1 MSSVDERIVAMKFDN
16 SQFDP
21 NAQKS
26 ISMLDRL
33 KAALNFGGTAGKG
46 LDDVQ
51 ASANRF
57 SLSGLEGKVTG
68 VGGKFLAMS
77 TVAITALST
86 ITSSALSAGANVVK
100 AFAFSPVMDGFHEY
114 ETKIGSIQTI
124 LANTSRAGT
133 KLPEVNKALNDLN
146 HYADKTIYNFG
157 EMTKNIGLF
166 TNAGIG
172 VKDATSMIKG
182 FSNEAAASGTSAEG
196 AAGAAYQLSQALS
209 TGTIRLMDWKSLSN
223 VGMGNKNMQTDLI
236 TLADS
241 MGTLK
246 KAGISAKDV
255 GKDFNGSLEKKWLS
269 ADVMSKYLKIM
280 AGDMSDTQMKALG
293 LDDAQIKLFKT
304 SQKDAEDA
312 ATKVRTFTQLTGTIK
327 EAVGSSWGQTAE
339 ILFGNFD
346 DATKLFTDINNKLT
360 DPKKGWISIIGNAR
374 NDLLGAWAKMGGRTD
389 VINSLRNITKG
400 IVSIVKPIHDA
411 FREIFPATTAQQL
424 KDITQAFEDFTKKLT
439 VSKSTAKDI
448 KSTFAGLFAI
458 FDIGWQL
465 VKALAT
471 MFGELFGNMDGSG
484 LLDFTAGIGDWL
496 VNLDKAIKK
505 GDVFLTFFES
515 IASAM
520 EPVVAALRIAA
531 GAVVAFFKGIGDGH
545 PIAALSEYLGRLS
558 DRLSPLGGLAD
569 IVSKAWG
576 GLINVLKKVGNFMA
590 PLIGMITAAF
600 GSLFDAIAES
610 LKTGDFSGITDALNT
625 GLFAVLVLAI
635 KNFLKGGINVELDG
649 GIVKSIKETFG
660 GLTDVLSAMQAQIQS
675 KTLMQI
681 AIAVAILTASII
693 ALSLI
698 DSDKLQKAMVGI
710 AAGFGILLGAM
721 ATLSQISTFFGAAKI
736 AVLAGSLVVM
746 SVAILILAGAVKV
759 FSSMSLEDL
768 AKGLG
773 AIAVTLGILIGATK
787 LMGDGKQIMAAGLA
801 MIPLALGLKILASV
815 VQDFADMSI
824 EEIATGLGAMAGA
837 LLIIAGAMR
846 LMPADMSGTVALVIA
861 AAAVKIL
868 ASALADMGGMTWG
881 EIAKAMVVLAGSLIL
896 LAAGMAVMV
905 EGLPGA
911 AAMIV
916 AAAALVIL
924 APALAAFGDMSWGQI
939 AKAMTVLAGTMII
952 LAVGLT
958 AMILALPGAAALV
971 VAAGALAVIAPVLVL
986 LGSMSWESILKGL
999 TALAGLFLVLGVS
1012 ALVLLP
1018 VIPVIVLLAASLL
1031 ILGAGVA
1038 LIGGGLLLI
1047 ATAFTIFVA
1056 AGTAGL
1062 SVIGAMIGLIPLLA
1076 TNIALGIGAFVTALA
1091 GQATVITAALI
1102 VLATTVLDGLITL
1115 IPKVVQI
1122 FNMLI
1127 DAGINLVTQKGPA
1140 LAAAGVGIIITLLSA
1155 IESRAALMGVIG
1167 AGIVTKLIQGITLRI
1182 DGVVQAAVTLATR
1195 FMDKLGDQAPK
1206 LTQSGVDL
1214 IIKLVNG
1221 IADGIDARQDAMH
1234 DAGKRIGEAIVHG
1247 LAAGISGAASG
1258 AIGAAIDVAKNAI
1271 AAAKRALDSHSPSR
1285 EFMKLGAFASQGL
1298 AIGITNAGKFASRSA
1313 ANVATSAMDAVREK
1327 MQGMRDLV
1335 PSMSDVNP
1343 TIKPV
1348 LDLTDISKKA
1358 SKISDMLNPGDITPE
1373 LSYRQAANISAA
1385 QKAMLEQ
1392 MAAAAPAAD
1401 ASGKKVEIDASLH
1414 ITAPKQLDPIDIY
1427 RNQSSQMAML
1437 SSAIQEVTNA

>member
-21 NAQKS
+21 KAQTS
-26 ISMLDRL
+26 ISILDRL
-33 KAALNFGGTAGKG
+33 KAALNFGGNAGKG

-57 SLSGLEGKVTG
+57 SLAGMESKVTG

-77 TVAITALST
+77 TIAVAALGT
-86 ITSSALSAGANVVK
+86 IVSQAVTTGANVAK
-100 AFAFSPVMDGFHEY
+100 AFTIAPVMDGFREY

-124 LANTSRAGT
+124 LSNTARAGT
-133 KLPEVNKALNDLN
+133 KLPEVNASLNELN
-146 HYADKTIYNFG
+146 KYADKTIYNFG

-182 FSNEAAASGTSAEG
+182 FSNEAAASGTNAQG
-196 AAGAAYQLSQALS
+196 AASAAYQLSQALS
-209 TGTIRLMDWKSLSN
+209 TGTIRLMDWRSLSN

-255 GKDFNGSLEKKWLS
+255 GKDFQGSLEKKWLS

-293 LDDAQIKLFKT
+293 LDDAQIKLFK
-304 SQKDAEDA
+304 SSAKMAEDS
-312 ATKVRTFTQLTGTIK
+312 ATKVRTFTQLVGTIK

-339 ILFGNFD
+339 ILFGGFD
-346 DATKLFTDINNKLT
+346 QATELFTDVNNTLGKMIGKFGDARNKLLT
-360 DPKKGWISIIGNAR
+360 GWSKA
-374 NDLLGAWAKMGGRTD
+374 GGRTD
-389 VINSLRNITKG
+389 LLKGLGNIFHAVIAL
-400 IVSIVKPIHDA
+400 VKPIHDA
-411 FREIFPATTAQQL
+411 FREIFPATTVDELVAM
-424 KDITQAFEDFTKKLT
+424 THAFLEFTKGLKI
-439 VSKSTAKDI
+439 SKGTAEDI

-471 MFGELFGNMDGSG
+471 MFGELFDGMDAGG

-505 GDVFLTFFES
+505 GNVFLTFFES
-515 IASAM
+515 IASALT
-520 EPVVAALRIAA
+520 PVVAALRIAA
-531 GAVVAFFKGIGDGH
+531 GAVGAFFAGLAGGH
-545 PIAALSEYLGRLS
+545 PIEALNEYLGRLK

-569 IVSKAWG
+569 IVAKAWG
-576 GLINVLKKVGNFMA
+576 GLIGALKKVGNFMA

-600 GSLFDAIAES
+600 GGLFNAIAES
-610 LKTGDFSGITDALNT
+610 LKSGDFSGITDALNT

-635 KNFLKGGINVELDG
+635 KNFLKGGINIELDG

-698 DSDKLQKAMVGI
+698 DSDKLTKAMTGI
-710 AAGFGILLGAM
+710 AVGFGILLGAM

-773 AIAVTLGILIGATK
+773 SIAITLGILIGATK

-801 MIPLALGLKILASV
+801 MIPLALGLKIMASV
-815 VQDFADMSI
+815 VKDFADMSI
-824 EEIATGLGAMAGA
+824 ADIATGLGAMAGA

-846 LMPADMSGTVALVIA
+846 LMPADMSGTVALVVA

-868 ASALADMGGMTWG
+868 ASALSDMGGMTWG
-881 EIAKAMVVLAGSLIL
+881 EIARAMVVLAGSLIL

-924 APALAAFGDMSWGQI
+924 APALQAFGDMSWKEIG
-939 AKAMTVLAGTMII
+939 KAMTVLAGVMII
-952 LAVGLT
+952 LALGLT
-958 AMILALPGAAALV
+958 AMIVALPGAAALV
-971 VAAGALAVIAPVLVL
+971 VAAGALAVIAPVLML

-999 TALAGLFLVLGVS
+999 TALAGVFAVLGLS
-1012 ALVLLP
+1012 ALILLP
-1018 VIPVIVLLAASLL
+1018 VIPLIVLLAGALL

-1062 SVIGAMIGLIPLLA
+1062 AVIGAMIGLIPLLA
-1076 TNIALGIGAFVTALA
+1076 TNIALGIGAFITALA

-1115 IPKVVQI
+1115 IPKVVTI
-1122 FNMLI
+1122 FSMLI
-1127 DAGINLVTQKGPA
+1127 DAGLNMVYTKGPA
-1140 LAAAGVGIIITLLSA
+1140 LAAAGVNIIIMMLSA

-1167 AGIVTKLIQGITLRI
+1167 AGIVTKLIQGITTRI
-1182 DGVVQAAVTLATR
+1182 DGVVDAAVKLATK
-1195 FMDKLGDQAPK
+1195 FMDAIGDRAPQ
-1206 LTQSGVDL
+1206 LTKSGVDMVL
-1214 IIKLVNG
+1214 KLVNG
-1221 IADGIDARQDAMH
+1221 IADGIDARQGEMH

-1258 AIGAAIDVAKNAI
+1258 AIGAAIDVAKSAI
-1271 AAAKRALDSHSPSR
+1271 AAAKHALDSHSPSR
-1285 EFMKLGAFASQGL
+1285 EFMKLGVFASQGL
-1298 AIGITNAGKFASRSA
+1298 AIGITNAAGMVKRSA
-1313 ANVATSAMDAVREK
+1313 TNTATAAMDAVRSK
-1327 MQGMRDLV
+1327 MADMSLVV
-1335 PSMSDVNP
+1335 PSMTDVTP

-1358 SKISDMLNPGDITPE
+1358 SKISDMLDPGAITPDV
-1373 LSYRQAANISAA
+1373 SYQQAAGISAA
-1385 QKAMLEQ
+1385 QKELIDQLTGAPVQ
-1392 MAAAAPAAD
+1392 APAND
-1401 ASGKKVEIDASLH
+1401 VKIDNSLV
-1414 ITAPKQLDPIDIY
+1414 INAPKQLDAIDIY
-1427 RNQSSQMAML
+1427 RGHQSQMAQL
-1437 SSAIQEVTNA
+1437 ASTIQEVTAT